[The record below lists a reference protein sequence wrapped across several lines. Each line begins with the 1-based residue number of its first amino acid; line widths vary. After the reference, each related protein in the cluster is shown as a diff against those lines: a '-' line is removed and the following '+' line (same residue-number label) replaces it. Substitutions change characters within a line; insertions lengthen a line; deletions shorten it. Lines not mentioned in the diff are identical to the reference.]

1 MQEKTET
8 AEAEDEPSEE
18 EFRDNTKQKGFNAFL
33 LVRHLQTLFFMIFL
47 KTEFLL
53 VVE

>member
-33 LVRHLQTLFFMIFL
+33 LVRHLKMLFFLIFF
-47 KTEFLL
+47 KPNSFL
-53 VVE
+53 